1 MTAQR
6 IFSILCRT
14 VALLL
19 PLVAAGAHLG
29 GTPHL
34 LEVALLQ
41 AESARPLPGI
51 APSSLQALSRS
62 IHRAVPS
69 EVDPEAR
76 YVIYLHGR
84 IIEDEGVRPTHPRFG
99 VYEYEAILE
108 ELAGHGLEVI
118 GEVRPPSADG
128 AEYARRTA
136 QQVREL
142 IAAGVPEDHITV
154 MGFSKGGAIAILTS
168 WELQEPAVRY
178 VWLAACGDWAFRM
191 SALVPA
197 GRILSIHE
205 ASDELGVS
213 CEPLF
218 GRSDLITAEEVRID
232 TGEQHGAFYRPV
244 PEWVAPAVEWIR
256 GMAGPGGLQVA
267 AAGAEE
273 QGATLSQ
280 EAGATLSQEQ
290 VPGWVTLLG
299 YEADELFSIHTGRF
313 GYPYVIVVI
322 NGVTFDLPFDTGNM
336 VGLNLGLEE
345 IDPLG
350 LETAES
356 WNRLSSDG
364 QVVGTFSSFSGATV
378 EVWGEVRRDQQVFEF
393 DDPDLPGLLGPQY
406 LLGKRYTLDYKSGIM
421 AISERPLPADITGME
436 SISLVESSR
445 NPGLILFYGTVQ
457 ERRVLIQADTGKS
470 RGTIDPGL
478 ARDLGLQENSR
489 GFHIEDLR
497 IGSHTFEIPS
507 AKGVS
512 LAAIDESL
520 ADPILLGIGSDIL
533 SRVPVTIDYIAGRL
547 LLPAAHWR
555 GPGALSSEWRPGG
568 PYSEEER

>member
-1 MTAQR
+1 MTAHL
-6 IFSILCRT
+6 IFSVLCRT

-19 PLVAAGAHLG
+19 PLVAVGAFLG
-29 GTPHL
+29 GPPDL
-34 LEVALLQ
+34 PEVALLQ
-41 AESARPLPGI
+41 PESAQPLPGI
-51 APSSLQALSRS
+51 APSSLQALSGS

-84 IIEDEGVRPTHPRFG
+84 IIEDEGVRPTHPQFG

-108 ELAGHGLEVI
+108 ELAGYGLEVI

-142 IAAGVPEDHITV
+142 VAAGVPEDHITV

-168 WELQEPAVRY
+168 WELQKPAVRY

-213 CEPLF
+213 CQPLF
-218 GRSDLITAEEVRID
+218 GRSDLIEAEEVRID

-244 PEWVAPAVEWIR
+244 PEWVMPAVEWAR
-256 GMAGPGGLQVA
+256 PKAGPGESEAATSGQEPVA
-267 AAGAEE
+267 DH
-273 QGATLSQ
+273 
-280 EAGATLSQEQ
+280 
-290 VPGWVTLLG
+290 VPGWVALLG
-299 YEADELFSIHTGRF
+299 YEESELFSIHTGRF
-313 GYPYVIVVI
+313 GYPFVLVVI
-322 NGVTFDLPFDTGNM
+322 NGVPFDLPFDTGNM
-336 VGLNLGLEE
+336 VGLNLRLEE
-345 IDPLG
+345 IGPLG
-350 LETAES
+350 LVPAES

-378 EVWGEVRRDQQVFEF
+378 EVWGEVWRDQQVFEF
-393 DDPDLPGLLGPQY
+393 DDLDLPGLLGPQY
-406 LLGKRYTLDYKSGIM
+406 LLGKRYTLDYESGLM

-445 NPGLILFYGTVQ
+445 HPGLILFYGTVKG
-457 ERRVLIQADTGKS
+457 RRVLIQADTGKS
-470 RGTIDPGL
+470 RGTIDPVL
-478 ARDLGLQENSR
+478 ARDLGLQENPR
-489 GFHIEDLR
+489 GFRIDDLR
-497 IGSHTFEIPS
+497 IGSHTFEIRS

-533 SRVPVTIDYIAGRL
+533 SRVPVTVDYIAGRL
-547 LLPAAHWR
+547 LLPAAHGRGRGELPSER
-555 GPGALSSEWRPGG
+555 GPGELPSERGPGG
-568 PYSEEER
+568 PSSEEER